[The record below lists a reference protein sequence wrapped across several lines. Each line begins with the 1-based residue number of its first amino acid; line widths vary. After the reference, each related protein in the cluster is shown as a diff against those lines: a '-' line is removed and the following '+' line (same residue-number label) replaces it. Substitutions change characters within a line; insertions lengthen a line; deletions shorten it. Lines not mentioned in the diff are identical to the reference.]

1 MARTRNDAAE
11 EDVRRLVEHGD
22 LDKAISAALRAYEPE
37 LRKWIKKLAGA
48 EATDDVFAVF
58 CEDLWKG
65 IEKFR
70 WESSFQTWA
79 YCLARNAAFRHLK
92 SRGREHML
100 GESMLLDLPHK
111 ELSQTQPWLRSEVRS
126 GFTRLRE
133 QLTPEE
139 QTMLVL
145 RVEREMSWD
154 EIARVTSSDGPSLS
168 TAEIQKKAGAM
179 RQHFKRLKTRLR
191 KLAAQQGLLEHP

>member
-1 MARTRNDAAE
+1 MGRTRNDADE
-11 EDVRRLVEHGD
+11 QEVRRLVEDGE
-22 LDKAISAALRAYEPE
+22 LDKAVHAALKAYEPE

-48 EATDDVFAVF
+48 EATDDVFAIF

-79 YCLARNAAFRHLK
+79 YCLARNAAYRHLK

-100 GESMLLDLPHK
+100 GESMLFDLPHK
-111 ELSQTQPWLRSEVRS
+111 EISQTQPWLRSEVRS

-133 QLTPEE
+133 QLTAEE

-145 RVEREMSWD
+145 RVEREMSWE
-154 EIARVTSSDGPSLS
+154 EIARVASSDGPPLT

-179 RQHFKRLKTRLR
+179 RQHFKRLKARLR
-191 KLAAQQGLLEHP
+191 KLAAQQGLLDRP